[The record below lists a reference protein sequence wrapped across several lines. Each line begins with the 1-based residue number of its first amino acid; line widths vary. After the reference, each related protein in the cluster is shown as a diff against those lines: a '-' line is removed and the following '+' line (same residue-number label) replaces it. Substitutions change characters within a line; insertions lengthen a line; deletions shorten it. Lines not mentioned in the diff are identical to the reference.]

1 MDVPV
6 KCLLVQ
12 MPSSPHFPKAR
23 HGVSDLRSPVPAWA
37 LSRSSGDTQAK
48 GEQGCGEHD
57 PIVKSRLP
65 LCLDTPHREMMG
77 DTTKMRC
84 QPRRDSAG
92 PLVPTPTWLVPTGGF
107 SETRGLLDTGLSPE
121 PASNSREETA
131 GAQDDAAQLPG
142 SREAPSM
149 RQAESLPRAPNST
162 PPQDA
167 GPGKATP
174 LFISR
179 FPSMASR
186 MRETVLETGRRME
199 GEGRGR
205 RRPLPN
211 WSLDTMGWPG
221 GHRHYSAAQVPLLDS
236 DISDS
241 LEGRTEHPHS
251 TDENAEAQTGEE
263 ASPRPHSGRG
273 PAPEPRP
280 ASRRGPLRSVPCHGV
295 GDWPD
300 LTASRLPRN
309 IQYLKVFYGPQRAR
323 DTLKCLLD
331 GGRRRL
337 CCSCSWSPTATRPF
351 ESRVSG
357 FRCPQV

>member
-186 MRETVLETGRRME
+186 MRETVLETGRGSAAHVHGVPQPPGPLNLEFLALDAPRFEEVKISNKWTQTPSQHLEVAATRLCGPRCWEPFGGSWTQGMPV
-199 GEGRGR
+199 GRGTLFILTFHR
-205 RRPLPN
+205 NDIPSVLMKASALPLK
-211 WSLDTMGWPG
+211 
-221 GHRHYSAAQVPLLDS
+221 Y
-236 DISDS
+236 
-241 LEGRTEHPHS
+241 
-251 TDENAEAQTGEE
+251 
-263 ASPRPHSGRG
+263 
-273 PAPEPRP
+273 
-280 ASRRGPLRSVPCHGV
+280 
-295 GDWPD
+295 
-300 LTASRLPRN
+300 
-309 IQYLKVFYGPQRAR
+309 
-323 DTLKCLLD
+323 
-331 GGRRRL
+331 
-337 CCSCSWSPTATRPF
+337 
-351 ESRVSG
+351 
-357 FRCPQV
+357 

>member
-186 MRETVLETGRRME
+186 MRETVLETGR
-199 GEGRGR
+199 
-205 RRPLPN
+205 
-211 WSLDTMGWPG
+211 
-221 GHRHYSAAQVPLLDS
+221 
-236 DISDS
+236 
-241 LEGRTEHPHS
+241 
-251 TDENAEAQTGEE
+251 
-263 ASPRPHSGRG
+263 
-273 PAPEPRP
+273 
-280 ASRRGPLRSVPCHGV
+280 SVPCHGV

-309 IQYLKVFYGPQRAR
+309 IQYLKVFYGPQRAT

-331 GGRRRL
+331 GGRRVEPWWAHLVGLEAGRKEICPQRL